1 MQPTSRMP
9 WLVGCWIVGIFVGMA
24 TEQPTRVWPAA
35 VALSAA
41 TLFALLG
48 NALRARLWVVPLGL
62 LAGMAG
68 LGIGPLPQRPV
79 PPGLYRVEGDVLAVR
94 PREDDQRVLLELRH
108 VDTLVSKRPA
118 DLRGRRV
125 MVTFPKDAVIPP
137 GARVRALV
145 RLRPPTVF
153 HNETPHPAWPPE
165 LIPAASGRS
174 VADSPP
180 EILDVPWV
188 AGLLAGTRAA
198 LRDGITNTLPD
209 DVEGLVIALVL
220 GDGGAAEENQR
231 VIMRDAG
238 MAHVLA
244 VSGMHVAMIGLFLVG
259 TLRRLFV
266 RLDFLRP
273 DRLAALAGIPCVL
286 IYGEL
291 SGGSAS
297 GHRAAFTSCLALIV
311 TALGRRP
318 EPMPLMAGACL
329 VIAFL
334 DPRVSVSP
342 GFLLSVVATA
352 AILTAPSY
360 KDARFPELMTAWAIT
375 CRTTIATAPV
385 TLWCFSGIPIL
396 GLFANLLVAPLG
408 SGILLALGNI
418 HAVLGTVCP
427 PLASLTGPPLA
438 IACRALIHG
447 TSIYSEPGWGLGMPP
462 LSLVEGLCVGFAS
475 MVLLGTQGRTRL
487 IALSV
492 ALVAFVGSE
501 IGLRHREQPEG
512 SLRITFLDVGQGDGA
527 IVDLPNGEALLID
540 AGGGVPDP
548 GAQVIAPILAARRR
562 TELRAAMISHP
573 HPDHFGGLAA
583 VLRAVSIREVW
594 DTGQGPGEH
603 PDMPYSQLLRGLGQ
617 RGIRVL
623 GPSELCG
630 ARELAGVQLD
640 LIWPCPSFDA
650 ALDPNDNSFVMRLQ
664 YGERS
669 ILFVGDAEHEA
680 EEVLSAMG
688 DRVRADVLKVG
699 HHGSRTSSTEAFL
712 AAVRPTLAVASQ
724 GRDNAFGHPH
734 EDVVERFE
742 RLGIPLLLTHQRGG
756 ITIETDGHEW
766 EVSTTLDAEEPTPDA
781 PASHERSH
789 ERRDESQDVSPDV
802 SPDVSRPRPSGS
814 PQAPPPHAP

>member
-1 MQPTSRMP
+1 MP

-24 TEQPTRVWPAA
+24 TDQPSRVWPAA
-35 VALSAA
+35 VALSLA

-48 NALRARLWVVPLGL
+48 DAMRARLWVAPLGL
-62 LAGMAG
+62 LAGISG
-68 LGIGPLPQRPV
+68 FGIGPLPQRPV
-79 PPGLYRVEGDVLAVR
+79 PPGLYRAEADVLAVR
-94 PREDDQRVLLELRH
+94 PREEDQRVLLELRD
-108 VDTLVSKRPA
+108 VEALVTKRPA

-125 MVTFPKDAVIPP
+125 LVTFPRDALVPP

-153 HNETPHPAWPPE
+153 HNESPHPAWPPE
-165 LIPAASGRS
+165 LVPAATGRS
-174 VADSPP
+174 VAESPP

-188 AGLLAGTRAA
+188 AGALASTRAA
-198 LRDGITNTLPD
+198 LRDGITRSLPD

-220 GDGGAAEENQR
+220 GDGGAAEEGQR
-231 VIMRDAG
+231 AVMRDAG

-291 SGGSAS
+291 SGGSPS

-360 KDARFPELMTAWAIT
+360 RESRFPELMTAWAIT
-375 CRTTIATAPV
+375 CRTTLATAPV

-396 GLFANLLVAPLG
+396 GLLANLLVAPLG
-408 SGILLALGNI
+408 SGIMLALGNV
-418 HAVLGTVCP
+418 HALLATICP

-438 IACRALIHG
+438 IICRALIHG
-447 TSIYSEPGWGLGMPP
+447 TSIYSAPGWGLGMPP
-462 LSLVEGLCVGFAS
+462 LSLAQGLCVGFAS
-475 MVLLGTQGRTRL
+475 MVLLGTHGRARL
-487 IALSV
+487 VAISV
-492 ALVAFVGSE
+492 ALVAFAGSE
-501 IGLRHREQPEG
+501 VGLRHREKPNG
-512 SLRITFLDVGQGDGA
+512 SLRVTFLDVGQGDSA

-548 GAQVIAPILAARRR
+548 GAQVVAPMLAARRR
-562 TELRAAMISHP
+562 SELRAAMISHP

-583 VLRAVSIREVW
+583 VLRAVSVREVW

-603 PDMPYSQLLRGLGQ
+603 PDMPYSQLLGGLAVRGT
-617 RGIRVL
+617 RVL
-623 GPSELCG
+623 GPDQLCG
-630 ARELAGVQLD
+630 AREFAGVQLD

-669 ILFVGDAEHEA
+669 VLFVGDAEHEA
-680 EEVLSAMG
+680 EEALVAMG

-699 HHGSRTSSTEAFL
+699 HHGSRTSSTEPFL
-712 AAVRPTLAVASQ
+712 RVVRPSFAVASQ

-742 RLGIPLLLTHQRGG
+742 RMGIPLLLTNQLGG
-756 ITIETDGHEW
+756 VTISTDGHEW
-766 EVSTTLDAEEPTPDA
+766 EVSTTLEPPERSAEA
-781 PASHERSH
+781 PAHHEH
-789 ERRDESQDVSPDV
+789 DAAATP
-802 SPDVSRPRPSGS
+802 PSRQPGS
-814 PQAPPPHAP
+814 PPPPPPHAP